1 MPRPDKRWTFA
12 YGVAIAVFLTA
23 EISGLRG
30 PRRGRTFTEQTRW
43 AEARLPGPARWFA
56 RVCILGFATWAGI
69 HLAEGL
75 K

>member
-1 MPRPDKRWTFA
+1 MSEPDKRWSVA
-12 YGVAIAVFLTA
+12 YGAAIAVFLAA
-23 EISGLRG
+23 EISGLHG

-43 AEARLPGPARWFA
+43 AEGKLPGPACWVA
-56 RVCILGFATWAGI
+56 RVFILGFATWAGI